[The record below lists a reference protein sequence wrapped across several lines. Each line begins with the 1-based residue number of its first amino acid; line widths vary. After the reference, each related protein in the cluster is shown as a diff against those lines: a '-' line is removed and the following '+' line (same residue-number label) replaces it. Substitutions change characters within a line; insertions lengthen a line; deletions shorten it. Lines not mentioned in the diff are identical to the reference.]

1 MVGLSMGVACG
12 AAVAGSGAGTG
23 GGAGA
28 AGRPGGGPRCWS
40 VRGAAPSAATLGR
53 RYHPSGAAHVA
64 AAAQTVTWPKSRA
77 AGAWRGR
84 GVAAAAGGGD
94 DGIPDIEK
102 LPQGGGGAVATLEEF
117 TPPSDLSYL
126 QELLAIQDNGPRR
139 IAFFGTRNMGITHQ
153 RLVEILAYAMMIT
166 GNEIF
171 TSGST
176 GTNLAV
182 IKGALRAIEKE
193 SASPGNLTVILPQ
206 SLAKQPAET
215 QEILI
220 KVREATAAVI
230 EMPENDELKLAEA
243 SRLCNRVI
251 IERASQMICFAFHD
265 SERLLET
272 ANEAKLL
279 NKVVTLFYLD

>member
-1 MVGLSMGVACG
+1 VFVGVGVGVYMVCLSSGVMGC
-12 AAVAGSGAGTG
+12 AVQGT
-23 GGAGA
+23 A
-28 AGRPGGGPRCWS
+28 AGVCGRPSSGRRCWS
-40 VRGAAPSAATLGR
+40 VRGAAPNATSLSLGR
-53 RYHPSGAAHVA
+53 RRHGAALSWPPAKAGVRRGLGMA
-64 AAAQTVTWPKSRA
+64 AAD
-77 AGAWRGR
+77 
-84 GVAAAAGGGD
+84 GGG

-102 LPQGGGGAVATLEEF
+102 ISQGGDGAVATLEEF
-117 TPPSDLSYL
+117 NPPSDLSYL

-153 RLVEILAYAMMIT
+153 QLVEILAYAMMIT

-206 SLAKQPAET
+206 SLDKQPAET

-230 EMPENDELKLAEA
+230 EMPENDELKLSEA

-272 ANEAKLL
+272 AKEAKLL